1 MQTAAT
7 HKAADLPPDVRSA
20 VEQILGRPVGADEEV
35 SVVAVPPGRM
45 AASESRASVA
55 QQLENLLNR
64 RAAKV
69 EDASD
74 EEIDAAVDEAVDH
87 VRHSRK

>member
-35 SVVAVPPGRM
+35 SVVAVPR
-45 AASESRASVA
+45 
-55 QQLENLLNR
+55 
-64 RAAKV
+64 
-69 EDASD
+69 
-74 EEIDAAVDEAVDH
+74 
-87 VRHSRK
+87 